1 MSGIIGGIKG
11 SMKKKFVPVVAGDA
25 NWSNVSLL
33 LNGDTVSTD
42 PYRSNVS
49 LMLTGEDFIDWSNQH
64 NAITNNGSVTLNTT
78 TKKFN
83 ASSLYFNGSTQNLT
97 LNASSN
103 FNFGTDNFTIE
114 CWFNQTSKITSYPCL
129 VNFNGPWAANVF
141 ELQVN
146 TDDVGNKICF
156 SARNGGANIL
166 VSTTQPVAG
175 TWYHVAVVK
184 SGSSLLLFV
193 NGVQEASA
201 SYTSDISGGNST
213 ANIGGISSKYFNGYI
228 ADMRITK
235 GVARYTTN
243 FTVPTAALPSYRIS
257 DASSNSL
264 SITPYG
270 NTQINTST
278 VKYGTGSM
286 YFDNSSYLTIPYS
299 SLFNFPSDFT
309 IEMWVNPSTQSGNWN
324 SVYGNYSSW
333 TSNTGAL
340 QIFAGHVSADS
351 TRWSIAFNGT
361 FPFITGPVYTVNA
374 WSHIALVRFGS
385 TFTFYV
391 NGVASGTATSSQTVA
406 GSTDYIRIGTATD
419 DLAGGTFSG
428 YIDDLRVTKGLA
440 RYTANFTPPTSALPT
455 SASVT
460 AGADANW
467 SGVRLLLTGD
477 DLLDR
482 SSSPRTITNNS
493 ATVNTSTKKYGT
505 GSIGFTTGA
514 SLVANSFY
522 PIGTSDFTIELW
534 AYLSSSTSN
543 WACMIATRPASGV
556 GGIWL
561 GIESGT
567 GKPTLYTSSITGA
580 SAMPLNTWQHIAV
593 CRTGGTITL
602 YVNGVSAGSASDSKN
617 YSETTAY
624 IGRDNPYNGFDFPG
638 YIDDLRVTI
647 GTARYTT
654 NFTPPTAA
662 LPVPAA
668 TDSNI
673 SSVVL
678 LLTGDDLLDKSPSA
692 KSMTVAG
699 NTVVNTSTKKYGT
712 GSLYFDGNG
721 DYIYP
726 TSASADFNYGTG
738 NFTIE
743 FWVYSLSGPAG
754 TYNPTFFTNHG
765 DGDWSGGGTGL
776 RIHHSNTLFG
786 SGTQLNYSSNI
797 PNNQWVHVA
806 LVRNGT
812 TITMYHN
819 GTSVGSVTSFTGSV
833 GSSTDRPAFA
843 TSDGV
848 TTGGREWPNCYM
860 DDMRITKGVAR
871 YTSNF
876 TPPTTALPTA

>member
-1 MSGIIGGIKG
+1 LIKIYQINTYLQYKKVIHMSGIIGGIKG
-11 SMKKKFVPVVAGDA
+11 SMKKKIVLGAGTGD
-25 NWSNVSLL
+25 SNFSKVSLL
-33 LNGDTVSTD
+33 LTGDDLLDRSTNIKTITVS
-42 PYRSNVS
+42 
-49 LMLTGEDFIDWSNQH
+49 G
-64 NAITNNGSVTLNTT
+64 NTT
-78 TKKFN
+78 IN
-83 ASSLYFNGSTQNLT
+83 SS
-97 LNASSN
+97 
-103 FNFGTDNFTIE
+103 
-114 CWFNQTSKITSYPCL
+114 
-129 VNFNGPWAANVF
+129 
-141 ELQVN
+141 
-146 TDDVGNKICF
+146 
-156 SARNGGANIL
+156 
-166 VSTTQPVAG
+166 
-175 TWYHVAVVK
+175 
-184 SGSSLLLFV
+184 
-193 NGVQEASA
+193 
-201 SYTSDISGGNST
+201 
-213 ANIGGISSKYFNGYI
+213 
-228 ADMRITK
+228 
-235 GVARYTTN
+235 TN
-243 FTVPTAALPSYRIS
+243 
-257 DASSNSL
+257 
-264 SITPYG
+264 
-270 NTQINTST
+270 
-278 VKYGTGSM
+278 KYGTGSI
-286 YFDNSSYLTIPYS
+286 YFDGNGDYVTTNSSADFGFGTG
-299 SLFNFPSDFT
+299 DFT
-309 IEMWVNPSTQSGNWN
+309 IEAWVRWNGVNTGWPQFCGVSTSATNAGQAFFMGLNN
-324 SVYGNYSSW
+324 TGTLQAGNYNSGVLSGPTLSANVWYHVAAVRSSG
-333 TSNTGAL
+333 TLYLYVDGVQRSSLAY
-340 QIFAGHVSADS
+340 SADLS
-351 TRWSIAFNGT
+351 SSCYVTVGYMQSSNG
-361 FPFITGPVYTVNA
+361 
-374 WSHIALVRFGS
+374 S
-385 TFTFYV
+385 FYWDGYV
-391 NGVASGTATSSQTVA
+391 
-406 GSTDYIRIGTATD
+406 DDFRI
-419 DLAGGTFSG
+419 
-428 YIDDLRVTKGLA
+428 TKGLA

-876 TPPTTALPTA
+876 TAPTAALPAA